1 MAWNEPGGD
10 KDPWGK
16 KNEQGP
22 PDLDE
27 IFKNF
32 QSKLSAIFGKGKPP
46 SVGGSGNN
54 FNLSGVGLGLI
65 LAVVLIVWLG
75 SGIYIIQP
83 AERGVVTRFGKFT
96 ETTLPGP
103 HWRIPWPIESLSRVN
118 VDQNRS
124 IRMRSQAMLTQD
136 ENIVEIDLAIQYN
149 IKSPEKLLFN
159 VRNPDST
166 LQQVA
171 ESAIREVIGKNDMD
185 FIITEGRDA
194 IASNTETLMQETLD
208 AYETGLNVTTV
219 NLESAQPPEAVQAA
233 FSDAIKAR
241 EDEQRFIN
249 EAEAYSNEI
258 IPQARGEAKSI
269 LEAAKGY
276 RVKVVKASEG
286 ESIRFLKL
294 LNEYKKAP
302 EVTKD
307 RLYIDTM
314 ERVLSNSSKVLIDVE
329 GGNNLMYLPLD
340 KLMDNGRSNSS
351 ITTGSFSSNSN
362 TDLVRDGVDNSSNS
376 LRSRSREI
384 R

>member
-1 MAWNEPGGD
+1 
-10 KDPWGK
+10 
-16 KNEQGP
+16 
-22 PDLDE
+22 
-27 IFKNF
+27 
-32 QSKLSAIFGKGKPP
+32 
-46 SVGGSGNN
+46 
-54 FNLSGVGLGLI
+54 
-65 LAVVLIVWLG
+65 
-75 SGIYIIQP
+75 
-83 AERGVVTRFGKFT
+83 
-96 ETTLPGP
+96 
-103 HWRIPWPIESLSRVN
+103 
-118 VDQNRS
+118 
-124 IRMRSQAMLTQD
+124 
-136 ENIVEIDLAIQYN
+136 
-149 IKSPEKLLFN
+149 
-159 VRNPDST
+159 
-166 LQQVA
+166 
-171 ESAIREVIGKNDMD
+171 MD

>member
-46 SVGGSGNN
+46 SVGGSGSN

-65 LAVVLIVWLG
+65 LAVVVIVWLG

-185 FIITEGRDA
+185 FIITQGRDE

-294 LNEYKKAP
+294 LGEYNKAP
-302 EVTKD
+302 EVTRD

-340 KLMDNGRSNSS
+340 KLMDNSRSNSS
-351 ITTGSFSSNSN
+351 RTTSSFSSNGD
-362 TDLVRDGVDNSSNS
+362 TDLVREGVDNSSNS
-376 LRSRSREI
+376 LRNRSREI

>member
-32 QSKLSAIFGKGKPP
+32 QSKLSALFGKGKLP
-46 SVGGSGNN
+46 SVGGSGGG
-54 FNLSGVGLGLI
+54 FNISGIGLGLI
-65 LAVVLIVWLG
+65 IAIVVIVWLG

-83 AERGVVTRFGKFT
+83 AERGVITRFGKFT

-103 HWRIPWPIESLSRVN
+103 HWRIPWPVENLSRVN

-136 ENIVEIDLAIQYN
+136 ENIVEIDVAIQYN

-185 FIITEGRDA
+185 FIITQGRDE

-241 EDEQRFIN
+241 EDEQRYIN
-249 EAEAYSNEI
+249 EAEAYANEVV
-258 IPQARGEAKSI
+258 PQARGEAKSI
-269 LEAAKGY
+269 LESAKGY

-294 LNEYKKAP
+294 LGEYNKAP
-302 EVTKD
+302 EVTRD

-351 ITTGSFSSNSN
+351 RTTSSFSSNGN
-362 TDLVRDGVDNSSNS
+362 TGLVREGVDNSSNS